1 MQDEFKQRRNTMDF
15 SQLHTYTPPQ
25 CAPENTGYTYSLSS
39 SYSTAALEFEKEHQ
53 IAPVYE
59 SPRMSRRS
67 LRLQSGATHY
77 GNEGLADHCH
87 NQNSSYNSTSK
98 EMRTLRSRKQQQ
110 QSLSSSMSLSLSQ
123 VATPRQTLSFSAVS
137 TPIDGSSSRVQE
149 SSTEFEAS
157 QLTSVYS
164 RSHTRKQT
172 VSTISTTTTVDLCRG
187 QSSAQK
193 SNVNGKASA
202 SKSHMALSN
211 GYICNNC
218 SLHAQKTD
226 ACMSKS
232 SCQAQEV
239 STEALSSTSSPFTSV
254 YTRDRSRKNKTG
266 VLMSVSNTCM
276 HYSKQALTPVVSL
289 VTLLLSSVVQLG
301 SKAGSLSGKGILTA
315 FLDSVRRASSSSLSK
330 MWIFRSNILRRMMG
344 SSEKRYE
351 ESAHSSFSG
360 SINVND
366 QATED
371 VSHLNLNGSQCND
384 GTGKHYSAANTVL
397 LTEHSRSKG
406 VVGALWSVLLFT
418 GYCLLLP
425 GYFVVKASSALASGF
440 YSGAKNLLSCLWL
453 LMTTPVKA
461 SKGLLWFLG
470 KGWYQLVSLMSLLN
484 IFFLTQCVPRL
495 WKLLWLLLPFLLLL
509 VLWLWGPST
518 ATLFAYLP
526 AINLTE
532 WNLPSAFSFSNFKKI
547 PASVPVTE
555 PPMKQAPVAPVS
567 QATPV
572 LPPSTTLNVDLKRL
586 EDVERQLALLWER
599 VKQEDEQQDQRHQ
612 DIFSLYSKLK
622 EQLHMQTNRESL
634 GVWVSSLLEERLSTL
649 REKLEQENT
658 QRTQNEEQQEQRQ
671 ESQAARLAE
680 LELLLK
686 ALSGKTEEMQQKQRQ
701 YEHWKEEKEKKVVTP
716 AAAAETPVSA
726 GVQQEDHDALLVE
739 VQRLEAELVKIR
751 QELQTVVGCKG
762 KCGQLDT
769 LQETISAQVSSQ
781 VRREL
786 QALFFGAGG
795 SEDQQGEVPESLI
808 SWLSQRY
815 VSTPDLQAALA
826 SLELSILKNVS
837 QQLELSRAQTLTEAE
852 SQTQN
857 MVQTITGTVQHTSSS
872 EGLTEEQVKLIV
884 QNALKL
890 FSQDRTGQVDYALES
905 GGGSILSTRCSET
918 YETKT
923 ALMSL
928 FGLPLWYFSQSPR
941 VVIQPDVYP
950 GNCWAFKGS
959 QGYLVIRLSLRILPT
974 SFCLEHIPKSLSP
987 TGNITSAPRNFTV
1000 FGLDDEYQDKGKLL
1014 GHYTYE
1020 ENGEALQIF
1029 PVKEEN
1035 DKTFQ
1040 IIEVRV
1046 LSNWGHPEYTCLYR
1060 FRVHGEPRPE

>member
-226 ACMSKS
+226 ACMSNS

-254 YTRDRSRKNKTG
+254 YTRDRSRKNKT
-266 VLMSVSNTCM
+266 
-276 HYSKQALTPVVSL
+276 
-289 VTLLLSSVVQLG
+289 
-301 SKAGSLSGKGILTA
+301 
-315 FLDSVRRASSSSLSK
+315 
-330 MWIFRSNILRRMMG
+330 
-344 SSEKRYE
+344 
-351 ESAHSSFSG
+351 AHSSFSG

-366 QATED
+366 QATD
-371 VSHLNLNGSQCND
+371 DLSHLNLNGSQCND

-397 LTEHSRSKG
+397 LTERSRSKG

-470 KGWYQLVSLMSLLN
+470 QGWYQLVSLMSLLN

-495 WKLLWLLLPFLLLL
+495 WKLLWFLLPFLLLL
-509 VLWLWGPST
+509 VLWLWGPSA

-532 WNLPSAFSFSNFKKI
+532 WNLASAFSFSNFKKI

-634 GVWVSSLLEERLSTL
+634 GVWVSSLLEERLSSL

-671 ESQAARLAE
+671 ESQAVRLAE

-686 ALSGKTEEMQQKQRQ
+686 ALSGKTEEMQQKQQQ
-701 YEHWKEEKEKKVVTP
+701 YEHWKEEKEKEVVTP
-716 AAAAETPVSA
+716 AAAETPVSA

-815 VSTPDLQAALA
+815 VGTPDLQAALA

-852 SQTQN
+852 SKTQN

>member
-1 MQDEFKQRRNTMDF
+1 MTMDF

-25 CAPENTGYTYSLSS
+25 CSPENTGYTYSLSS

-67 LRLQSGATHY
+67 LRLQSSAGHY
-77 GNEGLADHCH
+77 DNEGLADYCH
-87 NQNSSYNSTSK
+87 NQSSSYTNK
-98 EMRTLRSRKQQQ
+98 ETRTVRSRKHQQQQ

-137 TPIDGSSSRVQE
+137 TPIDGSSRVQE
-149 SSTEFEAS
+149 SSTESEAS
-157 QLTSVYS
+157 QLTSAYS
-164 RSHTRKQT
+164 RSQMRKQS
-172 VSTISTTTTVDLCRG
+172 VSTISTTSTVDVCWV
-187 QSSAQK
+187 QSSAHK
-193 SNVNGKASA
+193 SSANGGASS
-202 SKSHMALSN
+202 SKSHVALSN

-218 SLHAQKTD
+218 SLHSQKTNTCT
-226 ACMSKS
+226 AKS
-232 SCQAQEV
+232 SCQAQEL
-239 STEALSSTSSPFTSV
+239 STQALSSSSSSPFTSV
-254 YTRDRSRKNKTG
+254 YTRDRSRKNKT
-266 VLMSVSNTCM
+266 
-276 HYSKQALTPVVSL
+276 
-289 VTLLLSSVVQLG
+289 
-301 SKAGSLSGKGILTA
+301 
-315 FLDSVRRASSSSLSK
+315 
-330 MWIFRSNILRRMMG
+330 
-344 SSEKRYE
+344 
-351 ESAHSSFSG
+351 AHSSISG
-360 SINVND
+360 STNISD
-366 QATED
+366 QSTED
-371 VSHLNLNGSQCND
+371 ASHLNLNGSQCND
-384 GTGKHYSAANTVL
+384 STGKHYSATSTVL
-397 LTEHSRSKG
+397 LSERSRSKG
-406 VVGALWSVLLFT
+406 VVGALWSVLVFT
-418 GYCLLLP
+418 GYGLLLP
-425 GYFVVKASSALASGF
+425 GYVVVKASSALASGF

-453 LMTTPVKA
+453 LVTTPVKA

-484 IFFLTQCVPRL
+484 VFFLTQCVPRL
-495 WKLLWLLLPFLLLL
+495 WKLLLFLLPFLLLL
-509 VLWLWGPST
+509 VLWLWGPSA

-526 AINLTE
+526 TINLTE
-532 WNLPSAFSFSNFKKI
+532 WNLASPFSFSNFKTI
-547 PASVPVTE
+547 PASVPATE
-555 PPMKQAPVAPVS
+555 PPMKQGPVAPVS

-572 LPPSTTLNVDLKRL
+572 LPPSATLNVDLKRL
-586 EDVERQLALLWER
+586 EDVEHQLALLWER
-599 VKQEDEQQDQRHQ
+599 VKQEDEQQEQRHQ
-612 DIFSLYSKLK
+612 DIFSLYTKLR
-622 EQLHMQTNRESL
+622 EQLHTQTNRESL
-634 GVWVSSLLEERLSTL
+634 GVWVSSLLEERLGTL
-649 REKLEQENT
+649 RENLEQANT
-658 QRTQNEEQQEQRQ
+658 QRTQSEKQQEQQQ
-671 ESQAARLAE
+671 ESQDTRLAE

-686 ALSGKTEEMQQKQRQ
+686 ALSVKTEEMQQKQQQ
-701 YEHWKEEKEKKVVTP
+701 YERWKEEKEKEVVPP
-716 AAAAETPVSA
+716 AVETPVSV
-726 GVQQEDHDALLVE
+726 GVKQESHDALLVE
-739 VQRLEAELVKIR
+739 VQRLEAELAKIR
-751 QELQTVVGCKG
+751 QELQAVVGCKG
-762 KCGQLDT
+762 KCEQLDT

-786 QALFFGAGG
+786 QVLFFGP
-795 SEDQQGEVPESLI
+795 EDQQSEVPESLI

-815 VSTPDLQAALA
+815 VSTPNLQAALA
-826 SLELSILKNVS
+826 SLELNILKNIS
-837 QQLELSRAQTLTEAE
+837 QQLELSRAQTVTEAE
-852 SQTQN
+852 FKAQN

-884 QNALKL
+884 QNALRL
-890 FSQDRTGQVDYALES
+890 FSQDKTGRVDYALES

-974 SFCLEHIPKSLSP
+974 SFCLEHIPKALSP